1 MPTVSP
7 SLCHAKLSFG
17 NWLKSTRITPTPTTV
32 TPSTFLRRAQQP
44 LVSHN
49 ERAAELLRWDLRLAM
64 GTRSGHSWA
73 QERPLWSYTTEV
85 NMHSLCLLFSY
96 KASYHLHSFSWH
108 PADLGTL
115 LCYIKNFLLSWC
127 LINDSEYDRG
137 VGGLSRLISQRQ
149 LCCSVH
155 IFFKHMNGYDAAG
168 AGETDHNGA
177 RRWQDVLSWIK
188 GQFLHFCL
196 I

>member
-1 MPTVSP
+1 MLQPSSNPLYASLLSFPPPPRLWIPAQMPTVSP

-85 NMHSLCLLFSY
+85 NMHSLCLCFL
-96 KASYHLHSFSWH
+96 
-108 PADLGTL
+108 
-115 LCYIKNFLLSWC
+115 IK
-127 LINDSEYDRG
+127 
-137 VGGLSRLISQRQ
+137 RLIIYTPFPDTQQTWALFYVILRTF
-149 LCCSVH
+149 CCHGV
-155 IFFKHMNGYDAAG
+155 
-168 AGETDHNGA
+168 
-177 RRWQDVLSWIK
+177 
-188 GQFLHFCL
+188 
-196 I
+196 